1 MKNIRAYL
9 TIAVVS
15 LMLVVVSAFSMS
27 TVGHQAAVC
36 VPLLFGLLFCW
47 SAVKAMLAQ
56 AGRTGGRNGSNPFH
70 RPDSQGRMI
79 PAFSKRPH
87 TPVCGRFFLT
97 VRGLCHRLS

>member
-27 TVGHQAAVC
+27 TIGHQAAVC

-47 SAVKAMLAQ
+47 SAVKAMLTSWKNQ
-56 AGRTGGRNGSNPFH
+56 R
-70 RPDSQGRMI
+70 
-79 PAFSKRPH
+79 SKRLRSVSP
-87 TPVCGRFFLT
+87 F
-97 VRGLCHRLS
+97 

>member
-36 VPLLFGLLFCW
+36 VRCCSVSSFAGAPSKQCW
-47 SAVKAMLAQ
+47 PSWKNQ
-56 AGRTGGRNGSNPFH
+56 R
-70 RPDSQGRMI
+70 
-79 PAFSKRPH
+79 SKRLRSVSP
-87 TPVCGRFFLT
+87 F
-97 VRGLCHRLS
+97 

>member
-27 TVGHQAAVC
+27 TIGHQAAVC

-56 AGRTGGRNGSNPFH
+56 LEE
-70 RPDSQGRMI
+70 
-79 PAFSKRPH
+79 
-87 TPVCGRFFLT
+87 PVVEAAPIRFTVLT
-97 VRGLCHRLS
+97 LQAA